1 MEATMTA
8 ARWTNG
14 ILGLWLA
21 LAAFLGFTAFGNAV
35 NVVTVGAV
43 VAGIGIAMID
53 DIKWQ
58 GWTTTL
64 AGLWLIIAAFI
75 PALQTGDGLIWNSV
89 LVGAAL
95 VVVSFPFGRTRATGR
110 PIREFET
117 ERPSLQVEEPTPTP
131 AQEDGRRKRP
141 EEEREL
147 VHH

>member
-1 MEATMTA
+1 MTA

-21 LAAFLGFTAFGNAV
+21 LAVFLGFTAFGNAV

-75 PALQTGDGLIWNSV
+75 PALQTGDGLIWNSM
-89 LVGAAL
+89 LVGTAL
-95 VVVSFPFGRTRATGR
+95 VVVSFPFGRSRATGR
-110 PIREFET
+110 PIREFKT

-131 AQEDGRRKRP
+131 VQEDGRRERP
-141 EEEREL
+141 EKEREL